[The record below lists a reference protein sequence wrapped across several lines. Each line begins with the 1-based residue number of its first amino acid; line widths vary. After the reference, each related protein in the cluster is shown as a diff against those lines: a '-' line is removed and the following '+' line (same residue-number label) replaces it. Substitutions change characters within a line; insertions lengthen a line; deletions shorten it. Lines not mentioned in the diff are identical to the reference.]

1 MTARRVRRTSATAS
15 VQIADAALVLLVA
28 SVLTYSL
35 VLLAPGDAATTL
47 AQQRAGPGAT
57 TQQVAQIREELG
69 LDDTG
74 PAHYLRWVAGAL
86 TGDLGISARTG
97 QPIAV
102 ELVERLAVTLL
113 LAGLAALVAL
123 PLGLAIGIA
132 GAVLRDGATRGSLRG
147 GALLG
152 VSLPEFWV
160 SYLLILIL
168 AEHLGLLPTSGRGGP
183 ETYVMPVAVLALP
196 AAGLLSRV
204 VAVTLREALDQ
215 HYVTAAKARGATPW
229 SIVLREAMPN
239 AAGAILN
246 AAGLVAGRLLTGTII
261 VEAVFSWSGVGNYLV
276 EAVSFRDIAAVQ
288 ACILCLAGGF
298 VILNRL
304 ADLAHAA
311 VDPRVALR
319 ATD

>member
-1 MTARRVRRTSATAS
+1 VTALRVRRTSATAA
-15 VQIADAALVLLVA
+15 VQVGDAALVLLVA

-74 PAHYLRWVAGAL
+74 PANYLRWVGDAV

-97 QPIAV
+97 QSIAG
-102 ELVERLAVTLL
+102 ELAERVPVTLL

-132 GAVLRDGATRGSLRG
+132 GALLPDGMTRGGLRG
-147 GALLG
+147 RALLG
-152 VSLPEFWV
+152 ISLPEFWV
-160 SYLLILIL
+160 SYLLIVIL
-168 AEHLGLLPTSGRGGP
+168 AEYLGLVPTSGRGGP

-196 AAGLLSRV
+196 AAGLFSRV

-215 HYVTAAKARGATPW
+215 HYVTAAKARGATPRA
-229 SIVLREAMPN
+229 IVLREAMP
-239 AAGAILN
+239 
-246 AAGLVAGRLLTGTII
+246 R
-261 VEAVFSWSGVGNYLV
+261 
-276 EAVSFRDIAAVQ
+276 
-288 ACILCLAGGF
+288 
-298 VILNRL
+298 
-304 ADLAHAA
+304 
-311 VDPRVALR
+311 P
-319 ATD
+319 